1 MAKIK
6 MDPDEVR
13 YLARLLDQNA
23 EKIFQKADEL
33 RRQSRRLSSAWSGGS
48 HSNRYIDTL
57 NNWIRQ
63 CETKGQE
70 LQTLSIRA
78 NREVDEWVS
87 VDNSAE
93 FQGKR
98 VTGRFLNYVGEML
111 ETAPGVYKKLEE
123 IDQIK
128 ALVGLGLI
136 ETAGTTY
143 VGQKIIKGSHSLK
156 EAAGLPAA
164 ITHAR
169 DATLISQV
177 AGKASHVSGLDI
189 AFAGIEFLGMAAQ
202 DCAKY
207 EKGTE
212 KATAIAVDAVFV
224 AAKTVATSYVAGV
237 VITAVAGAVIT
248 TFGAPVLVAAAV
260 GVGAAML
267 INMGID
273 YLAGK
278 GLEAVKD
285 PIVKA
290 GGQALDAVG
299 KGISSAFKWG
309 SDLWKTAARAQA
321 KMVDQAFSGVI
332 NTTKSLFAGI

>member
-13 YLARLLDQNA
+13 YLAAILDQNA
-23 EKIFQKADEL
+23 DKIFQKADEL
-33 RRQSRRLSSAWSGGS
+33 RRQSRRLASAWSGGS
-48 HSNRYIDTL
+48 HSGRYIDSL

-63 CETKGQE
+63 CEAKGQE

-93 FQGKR
+93 FAGKP
-98 VTGRFLNYVGEML
+98 VKGGFLTGVGEFL
-111 ETAPGVYKKLEE
+111 ESAPGLYKKYKDLE
-123 IDQIK
+123 QIE
-128 ALVGLGLI
+128 ALASLGMI
-136 ETAGTTY
+136 ETAGTAY
-143 VGQKIIKGSHSLK
+143 AYQHIIRGSHSLK
-156 EAAGLPAA
+156 EAAGLPVAL
-164 ITHAR
+164 THAK
-169 DATLISQV
+169 DVTLISQV

-189 AFAGIEFLGMAAQ
+189 AFAGVELSGMAMQ

-207 EKGTE
+207 DKDTE
-212 KATAIAVDAVFV
+212 KATAIAVDTVFV

-299 KGISSAFKWG
+299 KGLSSAFKWG

-321 KMVDQAFSGVI
+321 KMVDQAFSGAI
-332 NTTKSLFAGI
+332 NVTKSLFAGI